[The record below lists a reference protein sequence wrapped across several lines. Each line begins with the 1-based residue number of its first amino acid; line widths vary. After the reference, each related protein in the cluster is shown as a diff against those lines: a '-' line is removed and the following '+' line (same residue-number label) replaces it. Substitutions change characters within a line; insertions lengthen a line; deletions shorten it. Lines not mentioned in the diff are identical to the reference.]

1 MSEWLREALLLGAIA
16 IILALV
22 VGFTDR
28 QQTGEDDEAGPD
40 FVDEDEIE

>member
-1 MSEWLREALLLGAIA
+1 MSEWLRQALAIGAVA

-28 QQTGEDDEAGPD
+28 QSEEDDNAGPD
-40 FVDEDEIE
+40 FVDEDEME